1 MEEGVGDGNL
11 EIDIPKQVHNNCCHM
26 LLGSEDGADGDCLF
40 DEGWLLLELLTVVV
54 IMDRWCVV
62 VIVCVLGVWRLKR
75 RRRRQ
80 TIGQDFKSMDQKDMD
95 EVLASVAE
103 TIKNFAVIYLVD
115 ITEVPDFNTMYE
127 LYDPSTV
134 MFFFRNKHIM
144 IDLGTG
150 NNNKIN
156 WALKDKQEFIDI
168 IETVY
173 RGARK
178 GRGLVIAPKDY
189 STKYRY

>member
-1 MEEGVGDGNL
+1 MISIWRRSRVALHVANASSINYKPLTSQSVSCSKLGKSISSSAKKKGILVFRGTIERCRWAVDQAILAEEERL
-11 EIDIPKQVHNNCCHM
+11 
-26 LLGSEDGADGDCLF
+26 
-40 DEGWLLLELLTVVV
+40 VV
-54 IMDRWCVV
+54 IRFGHDWDETCM
-62 VIVCVLGVWRLKR
+62 
-75 RRRRQ
+75 Q
-80 TIGQDFKSMDQKDMD
+80 MD

-115 ITEVPDFNTMYE
+115 ITEVPDFNTI
-127 LYDPSTV
+127 
-134 MFFFRNKHIM
+134 NKHIM

-178 GRGLVIAPKDY
+178 GRGLYGTFAWGDFPYDKGTCILI
-189 STKYRY
+189 